1 MLNEKKLNVIRVV
14 LFFIVVLTWG
24 IFLTGCTSAE
34 QKKEYR
40 DAQVSVISTQVD
52 ARAKESSADA
62 AARIALYAAMA
73 EVAKSS
79 PSSADAIAVAMA
91 ISSVQ
96 EESATNN
103 PVVQL
108 HREQNEAIEVVKAV
122 APALIATVGTVAVA
136 GYQASVSKNNSD
148 NAARVAIGDATTDA
162 DIMRS
167 VTNMASV
174 GLGRE
179 TISVGGDYNEA
190 GGNIDQSVA
199 TTTATSTTNTTSTT
213 NNTTTTTTSEANDM
227 SVTDSNNVYTT
238 SDGTLVSL
246 ADLEALLA
254 NGIEVTVIID
264 GEEVPVES
272 CDDVLTFG
280 GGCD

>member
-1 MLNEKKLNVIRVV
+1 
-14 LFFIVVLTWG
+14 
-24 IFLTGCTSAE
+24 
-34 QKKEYR
+34 
-40 DAQVSVISTQVD
+40 
-52 ARAKESSADA
+52 
-62 AARIALYAAMA
+62 MA
-73 EVAKSS
+73 NL
-79 PSSADAIAVAMA
+79 
-91 ISSVQ
+91 SVQ
-96 EESATNN
+96 EESDSNN

-108 HREQNEAIEVVKAV
+108 HREQNEAIEVVKS
-122 APALIATVGTVAVA
+122 PCTSTNCHGWNSRSS
-136 GYQASVSKNNSD
+136 GYQASVCKNNSD